1 MISYK
6 YQTWQCCRCCKEFQ
20 LYICRQWQK
29 ALNRPWSVPTFRR
42 RDIAILLVL
51 TLHYGNQERPNL
63 KLSDNSKVSENFL
76 FILIYSFGFNVG
88 KFVIIFY
95 FFFFITYY
103 LLWMLR
109 LSGIR
114 KKTPEWWV
122 KEKDLPLNL
131 HFSLSIIQ
139 NNSAG
144 QTWYKFVIHL
154 YTEETD
160 NIVILNR
167 HQQLIDRKTLNQSTW
182 GYIKL
187 RTFL

>member
-1 MISYK
+1 MKCS
-6 YQTWQCCRCCKEFQ
+6 
-20 LYICRQWQK
+20 
-29 ALNRPWSVPTFRR
+29 TFRR
-42 RDIAILLVL
+42 RDYWYSPYII
-51 TLHYGNQERPNL
+51 GRQERPNI

-95 FFFFITYY
+95 FFFHYILFTMNALAQWYQ
-103 LLWMLR
+103 
-109 LSGIR
+109 
-114 KKTPEWWV
+114 KKNEWWV

-144 QTWYKFVIHL
+144 QTWYNFVIHL

>member
-1 MISYK
+1 MKCS
-6 YQTWQCCRCCKEFQ
+6 
-20 LYICRQWQK
+20 
-29 ALNRPWSVPTFRR
+29 TFRR
-42 RDIAILLVL
+42 RDYWYSPYI
-51 TLHYGNQERPNL
+51 TGKQERPNL

-88 KFVIIFY
+88 KFVIILY
-95 FFFFITYY
+95 FFFITYY
-103 LLWMLR
+103 LLWMLW

-114 KKTPEWWV
+114 KKNEWGV
-122 KEKDLPLNL
+122 KEKDLPSNL
-131 HFSLSIIQ
+131 HFSLHIIQ

-144 QTWYKFVIHL
+144 QTWYNYVIHL